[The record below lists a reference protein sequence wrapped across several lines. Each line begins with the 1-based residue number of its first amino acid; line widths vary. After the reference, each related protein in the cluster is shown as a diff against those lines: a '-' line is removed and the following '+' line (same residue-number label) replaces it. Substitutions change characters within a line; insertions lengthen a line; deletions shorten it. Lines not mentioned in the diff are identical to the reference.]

1 MFYRVFRIVAV
12 LLSHFM
18 YRFEVTGME
27 NIPKEGAFILCGNHI
42 SAFDPIALASF
53 TKRQLHVM
61 GKEELF
67 RFKPLGWFL
76 GKLGAFPVKRN
87 TTDMGAY
94 KRAMQILKDGKGF
107 LIFSQGTR
115 MTDFDNAKSGVAVFA
130 LKSGAPI
137 VPVGITGPFKFRRK
151 IKIHAGKPISMDEYA
166 GQKVKTE
173 LVDEVMAKL
182 GKEIT
187 SLLTL

>member
-1 MFYRVFRIVAV
+1 MFYRFFRIIAV

-42 SAFDPIALASF
+42 SAYDPIALASF
-53 TKRQLHVM
+53 TKRQLHIIS
-61 GKEELF
+61 KEELF

-76 GKLGAFPVKRN
+76 RKLGAFPVKRG

-94 KRAMQILKDGKGF
+94 RRAIQILNDGKGF

-137 VPVGITGPFKFRRK
+137 IPVGITGPFKFRRK
-151 IKIHAGKPISMDEYA
+151 IRIHAGPPILMDKYA
-166 GQKVKTE
+166 GQKVKAE
-173 LVDEVMAKL
+173 LVDEVMATLTEK
-182 GKEIT
+182 IT
-187 SLLTL
+187 ALLV

>member
-1 MFYRVFRIVAV
+1 MFYRFFRVIAI
-12 LLSHFM
+12 LLCRFM

-42 SAFDPIALASF
+42 SAFDPIALAAFS
-53 TKRQLHVM
+53 KRQLHVM

-67 RFKPLGWFL
+67 RFKPLAWFL
-76 GKLGAFPVKRN
+76 SKLGAFPVKRG
-87 TTDMGAY
+87 TTDMSAY
-94 KRAMQILKDGKGF
+94 RRAMQILKNGKGF

-130 LKSGAPI
+130 LKSGACI

-151 IKIHAGKPISMDEYA
+151 IRIHVGMPISMEKYE
-166 GQKVKTE
+166 GQKVKAE
-173 LVDEVMAKL
+173 VVDEVMSTLAEK
-182 GKEIT
+182 IT
-187 SLLTL
+187 ELL